1 MGSASLS
8 NDGVHGG
15 AFDHSLPWRCK
26 TPIPLLGGRR
36 GKAGGPP
43 SGRGGAPSRQ
53 LQIHGAQ
60 SEGWAFGAGP
70 SRGTW
75 SFWYLQKEVLFLFGS
90 PASSCLFTPLFVNW
104 KTSTREDTVR
114 RAEVNGTEVVQG
126 GTNVPYCGDERLQ
139 IGTKIRRQGS
149 NAAIAVESPL
159 LFEKARDSPH
169 VGLQATTQVF
179 FFCAGGMA

>member
-1 MGSASLS
+1 MVSTAAL
-8 NDGVHGG
+8 
-15 AFDHSLPWRCK
+15 DHSLLS
-26 TPIPLLGGRR
+26 TFMQNPIPSLGGRR

-43 SGRGGAPSRQ
+43 SSRGGAPSRQ
-53 LQIHGAQ
+53 LQIHDAQ

-70 SRGTW
+70 SRNLV
-75 SFWYLQKEVLFLFGS
+75 FWYLQKEVLYLFGS